1 MGDTQ
6 LRELLRVLGFTA
18 TIDILNSI
26 KEGRNQYKH
35 FIPFASIAT
44 LNKRTKQ
51 LINLEIIEHHL
62 TREDKRREWYTL
74 TEKGKR
80 ALKIIKEIEKTLQKN
95 NHDIP

>member
-1 MGDTQ
+1 MEDTQ
-6 LRELLRVLGFTA
+6 SKELLRVLGFTA

-26 KEGRNQYKH
+26 KEGKNQYKH

-51 LINLEIIEHHL
+51 LINLGIIEHHL

-74 TEKGKR
+74 TEKGEKV
-80 ALKIIKEIEKTLQKN
+80 IEVIMKLEKVLQDK
-95 NHDIP
+95 

>member
-6 LRELLRVLGFTA
+6 LKELLRVLGFTA

-26 KEGRNQYKH
+26 EEGKNQYKH

-44 LNKRTKQ
+44 LNKRMKQ
-51 LINLEIIEHHL
+51 LMNLGIIEHHL

-80 ALKIIKEIEKTLQKN
+80 ALKIIKEIEKTL
-95 NHDIP
+95 

>member
-35 FIPFASIAT
+35 FILFTSIST

-51 LINLEIIEHHL
+51 LMSLGIIEHHL

-74 TEKGKR
+74 TEKGEKVIEV
-80 ALKIIKEIEKTLQKN
+80 IIKLEKVLQGE
-95 NHDIP
+95 